1 MTGLYLFAAA
11 AGVPLVLWFM
21 LSGGEEGGDGGADD
35 GIAGVMFRRLPL
47 STIAFVVATFGV
59 CGLVLTAAGT
69 GGGTTFV
76 AAAVAGALAGA
87 LNGAL
92 YAYLRRSES
101 STEVSDEQLAGKIGR
116 VVVPVSGD
124 RRGRIAV
131 SIGGQQIH
139 LSAHAVPGAPAE
151 LDVGAAVLVV
161 EVHNGIAEVTSLDP
175 ELT

>member
-21 LSGGEEGGDGGADD
+21 FSGGEDGGGPDD
-35 GIAGVMFRRLPL
+35 GLAGVMFQRLPL
-47 STIAFVVATFGV
+47 SSMAMVAASFGV

-69 GGGTTFV
+69 GGGGAFV
-76 AAAVAGALAGA
+76 AASIVGILAGV

-92 YAYLRRSES
+92 FSYLRRSES
-101 STEVSDEQLAGKIGR
+101 TTEVGDEQLAGKIGK
-116 VVVPVSGD
+116 VVVPVAGD

-131 SIGGQQIH
+131 SVGGQQIH

-151 LDVGAAVLVV
+151 LGVGSAVLVV
-161 EVHNGIAEVTSLDP
+161 EVHNGIARVTPLDP
-175 ELT
+175 ELS

>member
-21 LSGGEEGGDGGADD
+21 LSGGEDGGGGDD

-47 STIAFVVATFGV
+47 TTIAFVVATFGV

-76 AAAVAGALAGA
+76 TAALAGALAGA
-87 LNGAL
+87 VNGAL
-92 YAYLRRSES
+92 FAYLRRSES
-101 STEVSDEQLAGKIGR
+101 TTEVSDEQLAGKIGR
-116 VVVPVSGD
+116 VVLPVSPEQ
-124 RRGRIAV
+124 RGRIAV

-139 LSAHAVPGAPAE
+139 LSAHAVPGLPAE
-151 LDVGAAVLVV
+151 LGVGSAVLVV
-161 EVHNGIAEVTSLDP
+161 DVHNGIARVTALDP